1 MALNSNYAHILN
13 DGFGL
18 ILDNFM
24 QMMDNQDKII
34 SKLDTI
40 DNSIKNINTGATGP
54 TEPDPGPTEPD
65 EPDNPIPAAPKLK
78 FSDTTNISNFSV
90 KINDTIYTSDNWTPD
105 LTIDITDGQNLNFEI
120 WADNYYLFDTNPG
133 IAITSNDNTKAVT
146 LLPINGKYTG
156 STSLA
161 STLTNDI
168 ILDIRA
174 AAKLQPYNENDPTQP
189 FDPLHPDTPALISLA
204 DTIYSDFSN
213 GQIFVPAGFKIVK
226 MTIYVNNLSNGKNV
240 TIKGFKDGNIRY
252 ITANG
257 TYTYHNLTKNDDNI
271 LFIESTDQVSQ
282 NLTIDYVVWY
292 TPRTDISIKYE
303 RITSNSQA
311 LNNDYCQWISHDNIN
326 VVKLTLNKYANTSTI
341 ELNPDDIVDLSTQ
354 DFNLLSVSDDKF
366 VYSYQ
371 VYSISKG

>member
-174 AAKLQPYNENDPTQP
+174 AAKLQHYNENDPTQP

-341 ELNPDDIVDLSTQ
+341 ELYPDDIVDLSTQ

-366 VYSYQ
+366 VYPYQ